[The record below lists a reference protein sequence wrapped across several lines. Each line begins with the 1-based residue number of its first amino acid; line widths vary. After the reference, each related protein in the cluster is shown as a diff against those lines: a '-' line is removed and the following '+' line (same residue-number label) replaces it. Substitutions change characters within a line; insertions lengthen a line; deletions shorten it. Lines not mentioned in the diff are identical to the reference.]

1 MQIGRGNNV
10 DMIID
15 SVNRYNSSPHLLRM
29 FMNTKVP
36 SCHFICNSNLVLFI
50 EVE

>member
-1 MQIGRGNNV
+1 MQIGRGNSV
-10 DMIID
+10 DMTID

-36 SCHFICNSNLVLFI
+36 SCHFICNSNLDLFI